1 MLRRGGAIAEL
12 LALSSASCLQGP
24 AGANE
29 AVSDAYLI
37 MSVVATGVRPLA
49 VLRATRPDLRA
60 VVLCTL
66 DATAHRAWVELGI
79 DRYLACSTMADAT
92 VRTYLADADVAV
104 IPPPVRPE
112 RFTAPSRAAAR
123 QSLGVAAEG
132 PTALPLGGAWTKGP
146 REALAE
152 GLALA
157 GVEVVA
163 ITGHHARLHRRLD
176 AWAERLAPAERRLHA
191 YAHRDDMA
199 SCFAAADVVVTPPGQ
214 ACREAPVVGRP
225 LVVLDSVP
233 GHGRE
238 NLLLELTRPGNAPT
252 CGHPPRRPPRP

>member
-37 MSVVATGVRPLA
+37 MSVFATGVRPLA

-123 QSLGVAAEG
+123 HSLGVAAEG
-132 PTALPLGGAWTKGP
+132 PTALLGGAWTKGP

-157 GVEVVA
+157 GVEVLA
-163 ITGHHARLHRRLD
+163 ITGHHAHLHRRLD
-176 AWAERLAPAERRLHA
+176 AGAERLAPAERRLHA

-199 SCFAAADVVVTPPGQ
+199 SCFPAADVVVSAPGQ
-214 ACREAPVVGRP
+214 ACREAPAVGRP